1 MPEAQFLIWTKMDD
15 IDLEDDIRNVVTQ
28 EAAII
33 VDVLCLQ
40 RDNVLGRIYGLVERN
55 TRERLEHLPNRRD
68 SVLGIL
74 DYFKTSERNRC
85 LHFLKTMWM
94 FCENIPLELEIKV
107 LSIAGWSFD
116 TGMTTIHFADSEELP
131 PSPSAKRACLDHVQ
145 IYTSYMRSF
154 LQQKFERVT
163 KDMAK
168 KVCLDTMYLSLRQRG
183 AARPRAQEGQEP
195 GPDQRE
201 SAEWLL
207 STTGRVVVVL
217 GLAGSGKTLLMHCLS
232 HRWAEGLYPDIQL
245 LFLLEFRQL
254 NLVSQPLSLKELLFQ
269 FFLPPEGGEEQ
280 SEAVFSYILD
290 NPQKVCF
297 IFDGYDELGAKFTD
311 PMTLGSTLDP
321 CQRLPMADLLSGLCS
336 YKILPGCTVLITC
349 RPRDVSD
356 LFGSSS
362 CFVAELLGFSQQQVR
377 EYTEEFFQEK
387 GDALKEKAL
396 SRMMGSRHLLSMSH
410 VPALCHVC
418 CVCLDHL
425 LSGEVSQPAAQ
436 LPSSLT
442 QIYLHILSA
451 FLSHCEGSGSSL
463 AATYLLQKY
472 RTQIAELCKL
482 AMDGLETSRIVFQAQ
497 DLSPQ
502 LMNFGA
508 NARILSRVDL
518 TCPDGSR
525 SLGCA
530 FMHLTMQEFLA
541 ALHLMTSPDVSELKL
556 KKKLNLKS
564 RWIAK
569 SDPRTVFT
577 DSLHLYMCGLAAEAC
592 TSSLVVLEGG
602 EEVRGVVQRRQAAVR
617 RILLGFVGSASQ
629 TGPKI
634 VELCRCAHETQDV
647 NLAAAIGSRARFE
660 LRNIR
665 LNPVDMDALAF
676 VTSAAS
682 QMVCLD
688 FGGCSIELECL
699 NIIPNIKNL
708 EHLIF
713 RSRKYDDNFAEALSS
728 ILPRLESLKQLDF
741 ISGGLTDAGAAKL
754 VTALESCLQITHL
767 NVSDNSLSDE
777 SIRKI
782 TYLFPKL
789 TNITSVMLGK
799 NNISR
804 DGIFI
809 LVEKMATFL
818 NIKKVHVIG
827 RKEINVFFSPN
838 SHTPGSVGMDKSED
852 IDTAKELIL
861 NECSLRLAHLTS
873 LCSKLKNC
881 ASLKLL
887 NLSSNSLESRG
898 LRKMLGLLPKLG
910 TIQEINFSE
919 NEVDME
925 GIVFLST
932 FLQTQKDIREVHAS
946 HNGKRKLIL
955 KFNICKRDAFD
966 PLTSD
971 GSDLHLHK
979 KFSLTQ
985 SEVQPAIMKRLCRNL
1000 VKCTNLRELDLSH
1013 GTMKYES
1020 IEKLLDS
1027 LPHMTSLH
1035 MLNLSHIQMSKDIA
1049 LLFMRS
1055 LAKCQRIT
1063 AVNLRPCGDAFIM
1076 FLQAKAQ
1083 AATCKLT
1090 QYELNRFDVVKLSE
1104 ILEDCQHLADL
1115 DLSSNSLRDEGVKS
1129 LVDSLPKL
1137 QISRSVC
1144 LNDNRLSQAGV
1155 VYLANSL
1162 STCDKVA
1169 VVEVSLGAE
1178 ERSWIHLAQEN
1189 DAGKTLSLTACSF
1202 DASHL
1207 QQLLEILSSC
1217 PRELKLELSSTTLD
1231 SQSRQ
1236 YLLSNLAQVST
1247 VQTLELSNNGL
1258 NAEEITHLVKQL
1270 RGDYRTIR
1278 IEEPWIKKEAA
1289 VSLVASCLDLN
1300 PRTGEIR
1307 VEKTCFHLSFES
1319 HPHSEVSFE
1328 NNCLSEVHSLSLVDC
1343 DVEGRHLSLLQAPI
1357 QRTSSLLTL
1366 QFTRLTVGRE
1376 GAEFLASILPSL
1388 TSLRSL
1394 SLNSKGETL
1403 SKGVICALRRTQRQ
1417 LQSLSLSHHVISD
1430 DAATA
1435 LGGVLE
1441 GLTRVRSL
1449 NLSYCSGWTSA
1460 GGRVLVRGLVQC
1472 LSLEEIWL
1480 DSIQLDEESTVC
1492 LAQGLQNMTSI
1503 KKISI
1508 SKMVLGS
1515 KGSSEVLSVLACLHS
1530 CTGLQEIDLQGLRI
1544 DDQGIE
1550 ELVKCIPKW
1559 TKLSKIN
1566 LSENCVRDQAGE
1578 KLVEALSHCREL
1590 QQLRLSRN
1598 KLGTSSAAR
1607 LGRVLPSLRHLTEL
1621 DLSENKVCSEGSL
1634 SLSQGLVSMKTLKI
1648 LRLTSVGTSDLG
1660 PVAACLQHCTSIE
1673 DISLAWNECG
1683 NEVVQKLVEVLPQ
1696 CINLRRLDLEANNI
1710 NTSGAKTLATCLL
1723 SCPWIEVIRLWRN
1736 PIVKDDHILR
1746 DRRLNFSST

>member
-1 MPEAQFLIWTKMDD
+1 MDD

-107 LSIAGWSFD
+107 LSIAGWSF
-116 TGMTTIHFADSEELP
+116 GMTTIHFADSEELP

-713 RSRKYDDNFAEALSS
+713 RSRKYDDNFAEALSIS
-728 ILPRLESLKQLDF
+728 HYCCCRVGRRVVHCGVYTAVLFTVLSVEVSPMLD
-741 ISGGLTDAGAAKL
+741 
-754 VTALESCLQITHL
+754 
-767 NVSDNSLSDE
+767 VSDNSLSDE

-818 NIKKVHVIG
+818 NIKKVHVIFLSSSSDH
-827 RKEINVFFSPN
+827 VFFFPSAF
-838 SHTPGSVGMDKSED
+838 HR
-852 IDTAKELIL
+852 
-861 NECSLRLAHLTS
+861 CSLIS
-873 LCSKLKNC
+873 ISVLCCS
-881 ASLKLL
+881 
-887 NLSSNSLESRG
+887 
-898 LRKMLGLLPKLG
+898 
-910 TIQEINFSE
+910 
-919 NEVDME
+919 
-925 GIVFLST
+925 
-932 FLQTQKDIREVHAS
+932 
-946 HNGKRKLIL
+946 
-955 KFNICKRDAFD
+955 
-966 PLTSD
+966 
-971 GSDLHLHK
+971 
-979 KFSLTQ
+979 
-985 SEVQPAIMKRLCRNL
+985 
-1000 VKCTNLRELDLSH
+1000 LSH

-1115 DLSSNSLRDEGVKS
+1115 DTNAAMESDRHAAV
-1129 LVDSLPKL
+1129 P
-1137 QISRSVC
+1137 C
-1144 LNDNRLSQAGV
+1144 V

-1169 VVEVSLGAE
+1169 VVEV
-1178 ERSWIHLAQEN
+1178 
-1189 DAGKTLSLTACSF
+1189 
-1202 DASHL
+1202 
-1207 QQLLEILSSC
+1207 
-1217 PRELKLELSSTTLD
+1217 
-1231 SQSRQ
+1231 
-1236 YLLSNLAQVST
+1236 
-1247 VQTLELSNNGL
+1247 
-1258 NAEEITHLVKQL
+1258 
-1270 RGDYRTIR
+1270 R

-1307 VEKTCFHLSFES
+1307 VEKTLPELQLLNLYKCEYF
-1319 HPHSEVSFE
+1319 
-1328 NNCLSEVHSLSLVDC
+1328 LVDC

-1388 TSLRSL
+1388 TSLRKCCHL
-1394 SLNSKGETL
+1394 LVMCRN
-1403 SKGVICALRRTQRQ
+1403 C
-1417 LQSLSLSHHVISD
+1417 SLSLSHHVISD

-1607 LGRVLPSLRHLTEL
+1607 LGRVLPSLPDGCLGGGRVGGCLLH
-1621 DLSENKVCSEGSL
+1621 S
-1634 SLSQGLVSMKTLKI
+1634 
-1648 LRLTSVGTSDLG
+1648 LTSVGTSDLG

>member
-1 MPEAQFLIWTKMDD
+1 MDD

-107 LSIAGWSFD
+107 LSIAGWSFVQW
-116 TGMTTIHFADSEELP
+116 ELNALQYVGFCLIQSWK
-131 PSPSAKRACLDHVQ
+131 SPNNHVQ

-754 VTALESCLQITHL
+754 VTALEKSSHHNTKKDCGILNIPHDLSCL
-767 NVSDNSLSDE
+767 
-777 SIRKI
+777 
-782 TYLFPKL
+782 
-789 TNITSVMLGK
+789 NIVYRLGK

-818 NIKKVHVIG
+818 NIKKVHV
-827 RKEINVFFSPN
+827 
-838 SHTPGSVGMDKSED
+838 M
-852 IDTAKELIL
+852 
-861 NECSLRLAHLTS
+861 
-873 LCSKLKNC
+873 
-881 ASLKLL
+881 
-887 NLSSNSLESRG
+887 
-898 LRKMLGLLPKLG
+898 
-910 TIQEINFSE
+910 
-919 NEVDME
+919 
-925 GIVFLST
+925 
-932 FLQTQKDIREVHAS
+932 
-946 HNGKRKLIL
+946 
-955 KFNICKRDAFD
+955 
-966 PLTSD
+966 
-971 GSDLHLHK
+971 
-979 KFSLTQ
+979 
-985 SEVQPAIMKRLCRNL
+985 
-1000 VKCTNLRELDLSH
+1000 
-1013 GTMKYES
+1013 
-1020 IEKLLDS
+1020 
-1027 LPHMTSLH
+1027 
-1035 MLNLSHIQMSKDIA
+1035 
-1049 LLFMRS
+1049 
-1055 LAKCQRIT
+1055 
-1063 AVNLRPCGDAFIM
+1063 
-1076 FLQAKAQ
+1076 
-1083 AATCKLT
+1083 
-1090 QYELNRFDVVKLSE
+1090 
-1104 ILEDCQHLADL
+1104 
-1115 DLSSNSLRDEGVKS
+1115 
-1129 LVDSLPKL
+1129 
-1137 QISRSVC
+1137 
-1144 LNDNRLSQAGV
+1144 
-1155 VYLANSL
+1155 
-1162 STCDKVA
+1162 
-1169 VVEVSLGAE
+1169 
-1178 ERSWIHLAQEN
+1178 
-1189 DAGKTLSLTACSF
+1189 
-1202 DASHL
+1202 
-1207 QQLLEILSSC
+1207 
-1217 PRELKLELSSTTLD
+1217 
-1231 SQSRQ
+1231 
-1236 YLLSNLAQVST
+1236 
-1247 VQTLELSNNGL
+1247 
-1258 NAEEITHLVKQL
+1258 
-1270 RGDYRTIR
+1270 
-1278 IEEPWIKKEAA
+1278 
-1289 VSLVASCLDLN
+1289 
-1300 PRTGEIR
+1300 
-1307 VEKTCFHLSFES
+1307 
-1319 HPHSEVSFE
+1319 
-1328 NNCLSEVHSLSLVDC
+1328 
-1343 DVEGRHLSLLQAPI
+1343 
-1357 QRTSSLLTL
+1357 
-1366 QFTRLTVGRE
+1366 
-1376 GAEFLASILPSL
+1376 
-1388 TSLRSL
+1388 
-1394 SLNSKGETL
+1394 
-1403 SKGVICALRRTQRQ
+1403 
-1417 LQSLSLSHHVISD
+1417 
-1430 DAATA
+1430 
-1435 LGGVLE
+1435 
-1441 GLTRVRSL
+1441 
-1449 NLSYCSGWTSA
+1449 
-1460 GGRVLVRGLVQC
+1460 
-1472 LSLEEIWL
+1472 
-1480 DSIQLDEESTVC
+1480 
-1492 LAQGLQNMTSI
+1492 
-1503 KKISI
+1503 
-1508 SKMVLGS
+1508 
-1515 KGSSEVLSVLACLHS
+1515 
-1530 CTGLQEIDLQGLRI
+1530 
-1544 DDQGIE
+1544 
-1550 ELVKCIPKW
+1550 
-1559 TKLSKIN
+1559 
-1566 LSENCVRDQAGE
+1566 
-1578 KLVEALSHCREL
+1578 
-1590 QQLRLSRN
+1590 
-1598 KLGTSSAAR
+1598 
-1607 LGRVLPSLRHLTEL
+1607 
-1621 DLSENKVCSEGSL
+1621 
-1634 SLSQGLVSMKTLKI
+1634 
-1648 LRLTSVGTSDLG
+1648 
-1660 PVAACLQHCTSIE
+1660 
-1673 DISLAWNECG
+1673 
-1683 NEVVQKLVEVLPQ
+1683 
-1696 CINLRRLDLEANNI
+1696 
-1710 NTSGAKTLATCLL
+1710 
-1723 SCPWIEVIRLWRN
+1723 
-1736 PIVKDDHILR
+1736 
-1746 DRRLNFSST
+1746 